1 MMVKVTATK
10 TGGVGTITYDLLFS
24 TTFRRAYTSTSLP
37 TNGDANGIYT
47 GLGIGFYKVVV
58 SDANGCNNTSS

>member
-24 TTFRRAYTSTSLP
+24 TT
-37 TNGDANGIYT
+37 
-47 GLGIGFYKVVV
+47 LGGRIHQLVYAQMVTQMEFTPV
-58 SDANGCNNTSS
+58 